1 MYCLIMNEN
10 YIQHSG
16 GAVGADYEWS
26 RQGEAFGIV
35 ARHYWHRRRTPYGN
49 VEIEEAD
56 YEAGVQR
63 VLEANRTLRRRPE
76 RYMDLLARNWCQV
89 KYSDAVF
96 AIGRIKNGVV
106 EGGTAWAVQM
116 ALDAHK
122 PVYLFDQVWLTCRD
136 GLWVPCN
143 VPVLTPNFAGIGS
156 RDITDAGIGAISE
169 VYRNTFGVTQSVIMP
184 TNPNGRL
191 GFNTL

>member
-1 MYCLIMNEN
+1 MKEN
-10 YIQHSG
+10 HIQHSG

-49 VEIEEAD
+49 VEITEAD
-56 YEAGVQR
+56 FHEGVQH
-63 VLEANRTLRRRPE
+63 VLQANQSLHRRPE
-76 RYMDLLARNWCQV
+76 RYMDLLARNWCQM

-116 ALDAHK
+116 VLDVHK
-122 PVYLFDQVWLTCRD
+122 PVYLFDQVSERWLTSRD
-136 GLWVPCN
+136 GLWVSCDL
-143 VPVLTPNFAGIGS
+143 PVLTHNFAGIGS
-156 RDITDAGIGAISE
+156 RQITPAGIRAIVE
-169 VYRNTFGVTQSVIMP
+169 VYRNTFGV
-184 TNPNGRL
+184 
-191 GFNTL
+191 